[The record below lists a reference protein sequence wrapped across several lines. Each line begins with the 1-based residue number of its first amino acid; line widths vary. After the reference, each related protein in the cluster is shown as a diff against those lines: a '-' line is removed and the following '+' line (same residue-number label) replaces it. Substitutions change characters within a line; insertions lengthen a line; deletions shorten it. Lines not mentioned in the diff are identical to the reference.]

1 MKILAVAG
9 GEKSANA
16 LEALI
21 DEKGEH
27 SVTPSIGASTARRMV
42 LDEEW
47 DTVIINYPL
56 SDEPGID
63 LAHMIASE
71 TNSSVIMILK
81 EDLIPIFGR
90 DLENAGILIVSKPIL
105 KPILYQTIML
115 ASTIR
120 ARLQAKDR
128 EIKKLEAKLDEAR
141 VVARAKCLMIENGD
155 MGEKEAHKLIE
166 RTAMNRRITLKD
178 AALLLSRK
186 YKEQ

>member
-56 SDEPGID
+56 SDEPGALAQKRMQHIHVAGVAADLRLLYHGHRTTKFHPLNPCID
-63 LAHMIASE
+63 
-71 TNSSVIMILK
+71 
-81 EDLIPIFGR
+81 
-90 DLENAGILIVSKPIL
+90 
-105 KPILYQTIML
+105 
-115 ASTIR
+115 
-120 ARLQAKDR
+120 
-128 EIKKLEAKLDEAR
+128 KKY
-141 VVARAKCLMIENGD
+141 N
-155 MGEKEAHKLIE
+155 
-166 RTAMNRRITLKD
+166 
-178 AALLLSRK
+178 
-186 YKEQ
+186 